1 MCTRV
6 SEQVSR
12 QSLDIQESVMQKMQK
27 TMEGIVSNEVKKATK
42 CMEEKLDA
50 FLVNLREK
58 GNWKRSRETTTAL
71 LIPAVLKI
79 TNLNVAT

>member
-27 TMEGIVSNEVKKATK
+27 TMEGIVSNEAKKATK

-71 LIPAVLKI
+71 LIPAVLKMDD
-79 TNLNVAT
+79 L

>member
-71 LIPAVLKI
+71 LIPAVLKMDG
-79 TNLNVAT
+79 L

>member
-58 GNWKRSRETTTAL
+58 GNWKRPRETTTDL
-71 LIPAVLKI
+71 LIPAVLKMDD
-79 TNLNVAT
+79 L

>member
-50 FLVNLREK
+50 FLVNLREQ

-71 LIPAVLKI
+71 LIPAVLKMDD
-79 TNLNVAT
+79 L

>member
-79 TNLNVAT
+79 T

>member
-42 CMEEKLDA
+42 CMEEKLDS
-50 FLVNLREK
+50 FLVKLREK
-58 GNWKRSRETTTAL
+58 GNWKRSREATTAL
-71 LIPAVLKI
+71 LIPAVLKMDD
-79 TNLNVAT
+79 L

>member
-1 MCTRV
+1 MCTLV

-71 LIPAVLKI
+71 LIPAVLKMDD
-79 TNLNVAT
+79 L

>member
-27 TMEGIVSNEVKKATK
+27 TMEGIVSNEFKKATK

-58 GNWKRSRETTTAL
+58 GNWKRARETTTAL
-71 LIPAVLKI
+71 LIPAVLKMDD
-79 TNLNVAT
+79 L

>member
-58 GNWKRSRETTTAL
+58 GNWKRSKETTTAL
-71 LIPAVLKI
+71 LIPAVLKMDD
-79 TNLNVAT
+79 L

>member
-50 FLVNLREK
+50 FLVDLREK

-79 TNLNVAT
+79 T

>member
-50 FLVNLREK
+50 FLVNLREN
-58 GNWKRSRETTTAL
+58 GSWKRSRETTTAL
-71 LIPAVLKI
+71 LIPAVLKMDD
-79 TNLNVAT
+79 L

>member
-50 FLVNLREK
+50 FLVNLREN

-71 LIPAVLKI
+71 LIPAVLKMDD
-79 TNLNVAT
+79 L

>member
-79 TNLNVAT
+79 TWP

>member
-42 CMEEKLDA
+42 CMEEKIDA

-58 GNWKRSRETTTAL
+58 GNC
-71 LIPAVLKI
+71 
-79 TNLNVAT
+79 

>member
-12 QSLDIQESVMQKMQK
+12 QSLDIQESVMQRMQK

-42 CMEEKLDA
+42 SMEEKLDA

-58 GNWKRSRETTTAL
+58 GN
-71 LIPAVLKI
+71 
-79 TNLNVAT
+79 